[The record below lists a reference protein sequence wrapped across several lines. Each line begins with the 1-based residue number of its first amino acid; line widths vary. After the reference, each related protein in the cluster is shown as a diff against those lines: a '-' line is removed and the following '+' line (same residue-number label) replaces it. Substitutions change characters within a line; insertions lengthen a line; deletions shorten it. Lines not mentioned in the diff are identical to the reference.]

1 MIVIQC
7 QQGSPEWH
15 AERAG
20 AITASMFAE
29 VRKRVGGLT
38 EQQVIYVDAV
48 RRGHPEEFA
57 LQASGYKRPPT
68 ADVVARALRGEPV
81 GDFTEAAKN
90 YAFRLAIERISG
102 TCTEGDE
109 FETYAMRRGR
119 ELEPDARAR
128 HEFEAE
134 VTVTPTG
141 LVLTDDRHFGASAD
155 GLIEPDGGSEY
166 KCLISPERIR
176 QIILDND
183 ITEFADQVQG
193 CMWLTGRSWWHF
205 CLYCPAL
212 EPVHR
217 ALTIFPVQ
225 RDDDYINALE
235 QDLLA
240 FDRLVIE
247 YESKL
252 RTRKAA

>member
-1 MIVIQC
+1 MIVVRC
-7 QQGSPEWH
+7 QQGSPEWF

-38 EQQVIYVDAV
+38 PQQEAYVASL
-48 RRGHPEEFA
+48 RAGEPQEYA

-102 TCTEGDE
+102 ECTEGDE
-109 FETYAMRRGR
+109 FETFAMRRGR
-119 ELEPDARAR
+119 ELEPKARER

-134 VTVTPTG
+134 VTVVPTG
-141 LVLTDDRHFGASAD
+141 LVLTDDRKFGASAD

-166 KCLISPERIR
+166 KCLVSPERIR
-176 QIILDND
+176 HIVLDRD
-183 ITEFADQVQG
+183 ITEFADQNQG

-212 EPVHR
+212 ESVGR
-217 ALTIFPVQ
+217 ALTMFHVD

-235 QDLLA
+235 LDLLA
-240 FDRLVIE
+240 FDRLVCE
-247 YESKL
+247 YETKL
-252 RTRKAA
+252 RDKAE